1 MPAQVSR
8 LVPPFGAI
16 TIHRIVQGLDA
27 LLRRA
32 AARRAE
38 RATRKQLER
47 LSSYQLSDIGIDRDL
62 RRYPDRLV
70 SR

>member
-1 MPAQVSR
+1 MSAQVTR

-16 TIHRIVQGLDA
+16 TIHRLVSGADD

-32 AARRAE
+32 AASRAE

-47 LSSYQLSDIGIDRDL
+47 LSSYQLSDIGIDRGL